1 MAVFRVKDRVSLSRS
16 SGETLV
22 VRSTK
27 SQPSNHPTKSIN
39 QSINETYLY
48 LFSSFPE

>member
-27 SQPSNHPTKSIN
+27 SQPSNQIN